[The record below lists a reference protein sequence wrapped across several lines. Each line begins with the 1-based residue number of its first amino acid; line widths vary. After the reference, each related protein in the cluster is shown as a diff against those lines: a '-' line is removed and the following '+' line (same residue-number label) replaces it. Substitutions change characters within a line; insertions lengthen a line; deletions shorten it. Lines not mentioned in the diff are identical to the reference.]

1 MQYTDLGV
9 SEMNVRK
16 KIFIVI
22 IAIILLFVIGI
33 LIFISPWLILA
44 VGLYLSPAPPK
55 PEIKYGEFNFKLVYE
70 ISGEV
75 RTIDD
80 TIVCEFDGFNIDEG
94 RGKTRRWKEHFKNE
108 QNNELYAFRMEY
120 PEEYKHSKPEK
131 YNIVLQNIDH
141 YKVLLIMADAEYF
154 MGEPENK
161 QTGELEPTIQV
172 YDKSVGY
179 FKDPIQSDEFL
190 KEYNF
195 KIISWYCDSPIENH
209 FK

>member
-1 MQYTDLGV
+1 
-9 SEMNVRK
+9 MNVGK

-22 IAIILLFVIGI
+22 IAIILLFVIGFLI
-33 LIFISPWLILA
+33 LISPWLILA

-55 PEIKYGEFNFKLVYE
+55 PEIKYGEFSFKLVYE

-75 RTIDD
+75 RTIED

-108 QNNELYAFRMEY
+108 QNNELYAFRIEDPGY
-120 PEEYKHSKPEK
+120 NGYKHSKPN
-131 YNIVLQNIDH
+131 YDHIVLQNIDH
-141 YKVLLIMADAEYF
+141 YKVVLSVADAKYF
-154 MGEPENK
+154 LGEPENRR
-161 QTGELEPTIQV
+161 TEMIEPSIQV
-172 YDKSVGY
+172 YDTSIGY
-179 FKDPIQSDEFL
+179 YKDPIQSDEFL

-195 KIISWYCDSPIENH
+195 KIISWYCDVPIENS